1 MESFIRSKYESR
13 RWALDGLPPSDPSV
27 LENAST
33 AAVPDPSTSQIPEQT
48 QPASV
53 TSTRPS
59 HSTTSS
65 ISRQPT
71 VAINSLPPQRHQLL
85 SAGYSNRQPNTTSA
99 DSSAPQPVRQ
109 STLETN
115 IPQNDLFSLDFHAP
129 APVNNA
135 PVQQVKKDVK
145 QDILSLFSS
154 PSGATQP
161 ATAGFGHLNNTPV
174 TASSSPWGSIQ
185 PQQPTSTMGFNGVG
199 AWGASSAWTGL
210 SAPDLPNNVW
220 ANSSASPQHQQASLL
235 NTSNV
240 WDGMNL
246 GRPTQQQGQSTFSE
260 PFSATP
266 VQKKDD
272 VFGDLWGDFK

>member
-13 RWALDGLPPSDPSV
+13 RWALDGLPPFDPSV

-33 AAVPDPSTSQIPEQT
+33 AAVPQIPEQT

-59 HSTTSS
+59 HHTISS

-71 VAINSLPPQRHQLL
+71 VAINSPPQHHQLL
-85 SAGYSNRQPNTTSA
+85 STGYSNRQPNTTSA
-99 DSSAPQPVRQ
+99 DSSAPQPVHE
-109 STLETN
+109 STLQTN

-129 APVNNA
+129 APVSNA

-161 ATAGFGHLNNTPV
+161 ATAGVGHFNNTPV
-174 TASSSPWGSIQ
+174 TASSSPWGSLQ
-185 PQQPTSTMGFNGVG
+185 PQQPTPTMGLNGVG

-240 WDGMNL
+240 WDGMNFGL
-246 GRPTQQQGQSTFSE
+246 PTQQQSQSTFSE

>member
-1 MESFIRSKYESR
+1 MVSLFILFSKMESFIRSKYESR
-13 RWALDGLPPSDPSV
+13 RWALDGLPPFDPSV

-33 AAVPDPSTSQIPEQT
+33 AAVPEQT

-53 TSTRPS
+53 TSTFPS
-59 HSTTSS
+59 HPTISS

-71 VAINSLPPQRHQLL
+71 VAINSPPQRHQLL
-85 SAGYSNRQPNTTSA
+85 SAGYSNRQPNITSA
-99 DSSAPQPVRQ
+99 DSSAPQPVHE
-109 STLETN
+109 STLQTN

-135 PVQQVKKDVK
+135 LVQQVKKDVK
-145 QDILSLFSS
+145 HDILSLFSS

-161 ATAGFGHLNNTPV
+161 ATAGFGQFNNTPV

-185 PQQPTSTMGFNGVG
+185 PQQLTPTMGLNGVG
-199 AWGASSAWTGL
+199 AWG
-210 SAPDLPNNVW
+210 APDLPNNVW
-220 ANSSASPQHQQASLL
+220 ANSSASPQRQQQATLL

-246 GRPTQQQGQSTFSE
+246 GLPSQRQSQSTFSE
-260 PFSATP
+260 PCSAAP

>member
-13 RWALDGLPPSDPSV
+13 RWALDGLPPLDPSV
-27 LENAST
+27 LENASA
-33 AAVPDPSTSQIPEQT
+33 AAVPNPSSSQIPEQT

-59 HSTTSS
+59 HPTISS

-71 VAINSLPPQRHQLL
+71 VAINSPSQHHQLL
-85 SAGYSNRQPNTTSA
+85 SAGYSNRQPNAISA
-99 DSSAPQPVRQ
+99 DSSTPQPIRHESNLQ
-109 STLETN
+109 TN

-129 APVNNA
+129 PPVNNA

-154 PSGATQP
+154 PPGATQP

-185 PQQPTSTMGFNGVG
+185 PQQPTPTMGLNGVG

-210 SAPDLPNNVW
+210 SAPDLPNTVW
-220 ANSSASPQHQQASLL
+220 ADSSASPQHQQGSLS
-235 NTSNV
+235 NTGNV
-240 WDGMNL
+240 WDGMNFGL
-246 GRPTQQQGQSTFSE
+246 PTQQQSQSMFSE

-266 VQKKDD
+266 VHKKDD